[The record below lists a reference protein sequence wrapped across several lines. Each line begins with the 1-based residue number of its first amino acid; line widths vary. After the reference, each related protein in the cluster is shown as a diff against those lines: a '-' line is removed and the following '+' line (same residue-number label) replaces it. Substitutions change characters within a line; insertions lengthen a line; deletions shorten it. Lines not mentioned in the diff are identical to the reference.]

1 MSHKIYNSYFWD
13 DRIQTLKNRGISP
26 LTAVDI
32 GANVGQWCSNF
43 KKHFP
48 NADVLSVEANPQCEA
63 ELKSINPNYL
73 ITLLGREKNSDGV
86 KFYIN
91 PDTNTDVGAS
101 IYRETT
107 QWGNNAVE
115 ITLPMITLDSLDKR
129 FDWIKLDVQGAE
141 LDVLMGGLETMKHAM
156 VIELELSVM
165 RYNENSPSASETI
178 SWMWNNG
185 FELLD
190 ITEHIYIEEN
200 DDGVRKLAQ
209 FNALFLNDKYLH
221 MMDIKG

>member
-1 MSHKIYNSYFWD
+1 M
-13 DRIQTLKNRGISP
+13 
-26 LTAVDI
+26 
-32 GANVGQWCSNF
+32 
-43 KKHFP
+43 
-48 NADVLSVEANPQCEA
+48 
-63 ELKSINPNYL
+63 
-73 ITLLGREKNSDGV
+73 GREKNSNGV

-115 ITLPMITLDSLDKR
+115 ITLPMITLDSLGKR

-209 FNALFLNDKYLH
+209 FNALFLNDKYIH